1 MAPGGSSAEWL
12 CSGKCQRVEM
22 VTTAAGATGCTQP
35 VSDTRQ
41 PVPSSGV
48 AAGTQILASSARVE
62 YNPWHLA
69 DPQQNGYVLEN
80 ACALSWSRRRSIGR
94 ETMSNTISSRTPE
107 VSPNTCPICHNRIC
121 IEPSQPSGDAPCP
134 NCGALLWFIG
144 TKNDIR
150 CYDSERIAPIRNK
163 LVQAACEILRID
175 REQVSDSTSFAEYIG
190 ADSLDIV
197 ELVMK
202 VEEGFGVSMPDGE
215 LERIRTLRDAIE
227 YLARHAF

>member
-1 MAPGGSSAEWL
+1 
-12 CSGKCQRVEM
+12 
-22 VTTAAGATGCTQP
+22 
-35 VSDTRQ
+35 
-41 PVPSSGV
+41 
-48 AAGTQILASSARVE
+48 
-62 YNPWHLA
+62 
-69 DPQQNGYVLEN
+69 
-80 ACALSWSRRRSIGR
+80 
-94 ETMSNTISSRTPE
+94 
-107 VSPNTCPICHNRIC
+107 
-121 IEPSQPSGDAPCP
+121 
-134 NCGALLWFIG
+134 
-144 TKNDIR
+144 
-150 CYDSERIAPIRNK
+150 